1 MGSTCS
7 SHNSCGRHADAQT
20 HVLWDLRTHGQG
32 RARGEVRSGLCIGG
46 SGMGCRDTQ
55 LDLHSMSF
63 APPACSAIGCEAEKL
78 EAEDGWQRSTLVVF
92 CVYF

>member
-1 MGSTCS
+1 
-7 SHNSCGRHADAQT
+7 
-20 HVLWDLRTHGQG
+20 
-32 RARGEVRSGLCIGG
+32 
-46 SGMGCRDTQ
+46 MGCRDTQ